1 MSRGL
6 PAVAKVGSREA
17 GDLDRWQVSGARCP
31 LRVGGI
37 VPQRWRG
44 SRHHL
49 HERPAPPERPRF
61 LRSEMRQA
69 AARHLTAGL
78 SETPVRAW
86 ALSTRKQKTGDIV
99 MKKRISIALA
109 AGLLMAGAS
118 VASAT
123 EMKQSFSKVLPSPNR
138 GFTYSQQH
146 NIYAGHNNS
155 KGQQHAAVR
164 APWHNVE

>member
-1 MSRGL
+1 
-6 PAVAKVGSREA
+6 
-17 GDLDRWQVSGARCP
+17 
-31 LRVGGI
+31 
-37 VPQRWRG
+37 
-44 SRHHL
+44 L

-61 LRSEMRQA
+61 FTFRDA
-69 AARHLTAGL
+69 ASGRAAFDYGVERNAGAGL
-78 SETPVRAW
+78 GVEHEE
-86 ALSTRKQKTGDIV
+86 QKTGDIV
-99 MKKRISIALA
+99 MKKRIAIALA

-155 KGQQHAAVR
+155 KGQQHAALR
-164 APWHNVE
+164 APWQNVE

>member
-1 MSRGL
+1 M
-6 PAVAKVGSREA
+6 AKVGSREA
-17 GDLDRWQVSGARCP
+17 GDLDRWQVPGAVPTAGRGASFRRGGEVAGIICTNDLPRLSGRAF
-31 LRVGGI
+31 
-37 VPQRWRG
+37 
-44 SRHHL
+44 S
-49 HERPAPPERPRF
+49 
-61 LRSEMRQA
+61 RSEMRQA

-86 ALSTRKQKTGDIV
+86 ALKQKTLDIV

-138 GFTYSQQH
+138 G
-146 NIYAGHNNS
+146 
-155 KGQQHAAVR
+155 QQHAAVR